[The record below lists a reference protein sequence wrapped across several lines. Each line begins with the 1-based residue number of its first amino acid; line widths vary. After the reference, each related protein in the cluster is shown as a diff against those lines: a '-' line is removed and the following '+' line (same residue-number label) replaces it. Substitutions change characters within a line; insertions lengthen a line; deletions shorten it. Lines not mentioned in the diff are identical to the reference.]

1 MIVAGHLGEDIC
13 FLTITDAG
21 RRFRDGTLTP
31 TQLTEALLNRIE
43 RLNGRLNAYL
53 LVTADQALAAAAA
66 ATKAFAEDPALGAMH
81 GIPVAF
87 KDNIETAGIRTTAQS
102 RVLLDHI
109 PEQDAEVVRRLKA
122 AGAVIL
128 GKLACLEFAHG
139 APSPDQAFPPARNP
153 WNTDHGFTGG
163 SSTGSAVAVAAGL
176 ATCALGSDTGGS
188 IRNPAAMCAT
198 AGLMPTY
205 GRVSRRG
212 IIPYSFSLDH
222 CGPLA
227 WTAQDCALA
236 LQALAGFDAA
246 DPGSADNTVPD
257 FTTGI
262 EAPITG
268 LRIGVL
274 RHFFERDA
282 EADPEM
288 ITSFD
293 AALDVFKSL
302 GAEIVETE
310 IEPLS
315 TYHDAKAVIGE
326 AEFFAAHGDDWLA
339 HANDFGASLRSRI
352 LEGALI
358 PASDYL
364 TAQRARRHL
373 IARMDAKFKNFDA
386 LMTLSVPQPAPPF
399 PTDGGTAQARP
410 GARRPNFNEPF
421 NVTAVPAL
429 SVCMGFS
436 GAGLPFGLQII
447 GRAFDEAKI
456 LRIGHAFEQA
466 TPYRERRPDL

>member
-1 MIVAGHLGEDIC
+1 
-13 FLTITDAG
+13 
-21 RRFRDGTLTP
+21 
-31 TQLTEALLNRIE
+31 
-43 RLNGRLNAYL
+43 
-53 LVTADQALAAAAA
+53 
-66 ATKAFAEDPALGAMH
+66 MH

-102 RVLLDHI
+102 RVLLNHI

-236 LQALAGFDAA
+236 LQTLAGFDSD
-246 DPGSADNTVPD
+246 DPSSADTTTPD
-257 FTTGI
+257 FTAGI
-262 EAPITG
+262 GTPITG

-282 EADPEM
+282 EADPAM
-288 ITSFD
+288 ITHFD
-293 AALDVFKSL
+293 AALDVLKSL
-302 GAEIVETE
+302 GAEMKEAE
-310 IEPLS
+310 IELLS
-315 TYHDAKAVIGE
+315 VYHDAKAVIGE

-339 HANDFGASLRSRI
+339 HASDFGASLRSRI
-352 LEGALI
+352 LEVALI

-373 IARMDAKFKNFDA
+373 IARMDAMFENFDA
-386 LMTLSVPQPAPPF
+386 LVTLSVPQPAPPF
-399 PTDGGTAQARP
+399 PTDGGAAQARP
-410 GARRPNFNEPF
+410 GPRRPNFNEPF

-429 SVCMGFS
+429 SVCMGFAS
-436 GAGLPFGLQII
+436 TGLPFGLQIV
-447 GRAFDEAKI
+447 GRAFDEATI

-466 TPYRERRPDL
+466 TPYRKRRPDL